1 MSELTADRIAFQPR
15 PSVRP
20 ADSEGLSPRQLVALF
35 ARNWRLI
42 LCFGLVSASSY
53 LASKTLLTQKFTA
66 DAMVEVEMGGFA
78 IPELQGVIGSETSDA
93 LTFVRSELQVL
104 TSRALVQAVI
114 EELNLTADPE
124 FNAALQ
130 GPSLKVRIGGAIRD
144 RLPAAFAA
152 RLVAGGILPSAHAP
166 PPSPDVV
173 MANVVAAVTNEIGI
187 IIDGKTLLMGVNFSS
202 EQADIASAFV
212 NSLITRYMAG
222 KVNER
227 AVADRKANA
236 DLESAPSR
244 CTVKSTSLSRRLGIR
259 GRNTNSCRR
268 ATAASGSS
276 NSGTCPPP

>member
-1 MSELTADRIAFQPR
+1 M
-15 PSVRP
+15 
-20 ADSEGLSPRQLVALF
+20 
-35 ARNWRLI
+35 
-42 LCFGLVSASSY
+42 
-53 LASKTLLTQKFTA
+53 
-66 DAMVEVEMGGFA
+66 
-78 IPELQGVIGSETSDA
+78 
-93 LTFVRSELQVL
+93 
-104 TSRALVQAVI
+104 QAVI

-236 DLESAPSR
+236 DLEKRAEQVHGEIDQLEQKIQDTRQKYEPRADARRQHRAAATRGHVAALIGQVPNSGNWRRITSAPR
-244 CTVKSTSLSRRLGIR
+244 YWCAQVAQGSTIQMHWVRASSAACGIR
-259 GRNTNSCRR
+259 R
-268 ATAASGSS
+268 
-276 NSGTCPPP
+276 